1 MLKNNIKLNKEERE
15 IERSLI
21 AGEEKSRLVTAKEL
35 SELQAIAKNTTS
47 KNRMITIRLSERN
60 FLRLKA
66 KALQEGLPYQ
76 TVVSSL
82 IQKNV

>member
-1 MLKNNIKLNKEERE
+1 MLKNTIKLNKEEKE
-15 IERSLI
+15 IEKLLTT
-21 AGEEKSRLVTAKEL
+21 GKEKSRPVTAKEL
-35 SELQAIAKNTTS
+35 SEFQAVAKNTTS